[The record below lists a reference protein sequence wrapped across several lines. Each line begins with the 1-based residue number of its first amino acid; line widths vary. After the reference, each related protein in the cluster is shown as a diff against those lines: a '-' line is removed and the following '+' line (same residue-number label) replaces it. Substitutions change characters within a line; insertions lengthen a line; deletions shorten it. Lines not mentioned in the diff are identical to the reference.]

1 MKYAFPMSLFVS
13 AVAMLPAPLLLAEE
27 LPAAVKAVEAR
38 GAEVVG
44 SFDAPGGLKGY
55 AARYNGQGIALYLT
69 PDGEHVLIGSLINA
83 QGEDLSRSELERLVY
98 EPMGKE
104 MWQRLED
111 STWIADGSADAP
123 RVIYMFSDPNCPF
136 CNMFWEQARPWVD
149 AGDVQIRHVMVGML
163 RPDSAGKSAALLA
176 AEDPEAALN
185 EHEAAGKASKLKP
198 MKTIPAELDKQ
209 LQANLTLMDEMGA
222 SATPAIY
229 YMDENNR
236 LQQQQGAP
244 QPDVLKKIMGPLSAT
259 P

>member
-1 MKYAFPMSLFVS
+1 MKHTFPMSLIVS
-13 AVAMLPAPLLLAEE
+13 AVAMLSAPLGVAEE

-38 GAEVVG
+38 GAEIVG

-55 AARYNGQGIALYLT
+55 AARFNGQGVSLYLT
-69 PDGEHVLIGSLINA
+69 PDGEHVLVGTLVNA
-83 QGEDLSRSELERLVY
+83 QGEDLSRPQLEQLVY

-123 RVIYMFSDPNCPF
+123 RIVYMFSDPNCPF
-136 CNMFWEQARPWVD
+136 CNMFWEQARPWVE
-149 AGDVQIRHVMVGML
+149 AGDVQVRHVMVGML

-176 AEDPEAALN
+176 ADNPEQALN
-185 EHEAAGKASKLKP
+185 EHEAAGKASTLKA
-198 MKTIPAELDKQ
+198 MKNIPADLDEQ
-209 LQANLTLMDEMGA
+209 LQANLALMGEMGA

-229 YMDENNR
+229 FMDENNR

-244 QPDVLKKIMGPLSAT
+244 QPDTLNKIMGPLSGNQ
-259 P
+259 